1 MKDKLLELQ
10 KNSYAPYSD
19 FHVSAIVVAK
29 DGVEFSGVNVE
40 NASFGATICA
50 ERTAIVS
57 AISAGYKK
65 GDFKE
70 LNVMVSSGEI
80 GMPCFVCRQVIS
92 EFFDKDATVRCFATT
107 GEYKEYTVEEICP
120 YPFGSE
126 DLKWNVDLLV

>member
-1 MKDKLLELQ
+1 MKDKLLELH

-19 FHVSAIVVAK
+19 FHVSAIVVMN
-29 DGVEFSGVNVE
+29 DGVEFRGVNVE

-50 ERTAIVS
+50 ERSAIVS

-120 YPFGSE
+120 FPFGSE
-126 DLKWNVDLLV
+126 DLK

>member
-10 KNSYAPYSD
+10 KNSYAPYSN
-19 FHVSAIVVAK
+19 FHVSAIVVMN
-29 DGVEFSGVNVE
+29 DGVEFRGVNVE
-40 NASFGATICA
+40 TASFGATICA
-50 ERTAIVS
+50 ERSAIVS

-70 LNVMVSSGEI
+70 LNVMVSSGEV
-80 GMPCFVCRQVIS
+80 GMPCFICRQVIS

-126 DLKWNVDLLV
+126 DLK

>member
-19 FHVSAIVVAK
+19 FHVSAIVVMN
-29 DGVEFSGVNVE
+29 DGVEFRGVNVE
-40 NASFGATICA
+40 NASYGAAICA
-50 ERTAIVS
+50 ERSAIVS

>member
-10 KNSYAPYSD
+10 KNSYAPYSN
-19 FHVSAIVVAK
+19 FYVSAIVVVK

-50 ERTAIVS
+50 ERSAIVS
-57 AISAGYKK
+57 AISAGYKN

-107 GEYKEYTVEEICP
+107 GEYKEYTAEEICP
-120 YPFGSE
+120 FPFGSE
-126 DLKWNVDLLV
+126 DLK

>member
-10 KNSYAPYSD
+10 KNSYAPYSN
-19 FHVSAIVVAK
+19 FYVSAIVVMN

-120 YPFGSE
+120 FPFGSE
-126 DLKWNVDLLV
+126 DLK

>member
-10 KNSYAPYSD
+10 KNSYAPYSN
-19 FHVSAIVVAK
+19 FYVSAIVVVN

-107 GEYKEYTVEEICP
+107 GEYKEYTVEDICP
-120 YPFGSE
+120 FPFGSE
-126 DLKWNVDLLV
+126 DLK